1 MNMEKLTEQV
11 VALQARLEA
20 LEQEHRTT
28 KLRLADSEAH
38 LADTE
43 FLLKSSQQKVAT
55 ALRRMKVQAGLGLCA
70 LIGALWFT
78 PLPQVMAKG
87 YDTLAQLTQDVQ
99 TLKTKTQYIT
109 ADNNGMIIQDPA
121 GAKVDIHGLDVKVIH
136 ANLWVQNGLGATNG
150 NPNDP
155 YGINDWK
162 GNGLGNLII
171 GYDEP
176 PPPPSAI
183 QRIVPKDKDAP
194 KTSPPANSGGT
205 PSPQFRIIPF
215 PPRPVPIPINGAS
228 HNLIMGVGNT
238 RTSFAGIVVGMGN
251 AITAPFA
258 TITGGHANTASGVF
272 SSVSGGDGN
281 NESAWEGWA
290 AGFPVVFNGNPDY
303 YHVP

>member
-1 MNMEKLTEQV
+1 VKMNMEKLTEQV

-20 LEQEHRTT
+20 LEQEHDTT

-43 FLLKSSQQKVAT
+43 FLLKTSQQKVAT

-87 YDTLAQLTQDVQ
+87 YDTLAQDVQ
-99 TLKTKTQYIT
+99 TLKIKTQYIT
-109 ADNNGMIIQDPA
+109 ADNNGMIIQDPY
-121 GAKVDIHGLDVKVIH
+121 GAKVDIHGPDVKVIH

-155 YGINDWK
+155 YGIYDWK

-194 KTSPPANSGGT
+194 KTSPPANSGGK

-215 PPRPVPIPINGAS
+215 PPPPVPIPINGAS

-290 AGFPVVFNGNPDY
+290 AGFPVVLNGNPDY